1 MRKSRLRGPGV
12 EPFGLSVCRRNDTP
26 QSWCSPHIT
35 DMTYTVHN
43 RSHYSILPP
52 ATGIVSITG
61 LCIRAYSRSCHS
73 ANTCVRVHAC
83 ACVHALENVTLER
96 AFTVWNHN
104 FSSAEVSHCAP
115 IISGQNNA
123 ASNKSNI
130 KNGMWPVD
138 SRAHWSFFKM
148 RNKTHA
154 FRPCSFSVLTG
165 RTHRKVIF
173 EIMFVDHTVHRM
185 YAKDAARWAQSMAA
199 LPVTTIFNIENQ
211 YLRGMTITSSAL

>member
-12 EPFGLSVCRRNDTP
+12 EPFGSGVCRRNDTP
-26 QSWCSPHIT
+26 QNWCSPHIT

-83 ACVHALENVTLER
+83 ACVHALENVTSER

-104 FSSAEVSHCAP
+104 FSSAEVSHCAL

-154 FRPCSFSVLTG
+154 CTAVLLFCAG
-165 RTHRKVIF
+165 WPDASQGNIRNYVCGSYGAPYVCKRCRTLGAI
-173 EIMFVDHTVHRM
+173 
-185 YAKDAARWAQSMAA
+185 
-199 LPVTTIFNIENQ
+199 N
-211 YLRGMTITSSAL
+211 GSASCDDDF